1 MIEYASLKALHA
13 GCAYLSITGFVARYL
28 MMLAGSELLRARV
41 VRVLP
46 HVVDTVLLV
55 SAIALAWQLSASP
68 LRDAWLA
75 AKIGALLGYIVIGA
89 VALRY
94 GRSRRLRAVSGIVAI
109 AIFAF
114 IVSVARTKSAWGF
127 LSG

>member
-1 MIEYASLKALHA
+1 MLDYASLKALHA

-94 GRSRRLRAVSGIVAI
+94 GRSRRLRAAAGIVAI
-109 AIFAF
+109 ALFAF
-114 IVSVARTKSAWGF
+114 IVSVARSKSAWGF
-127 LSG
+127 LAG